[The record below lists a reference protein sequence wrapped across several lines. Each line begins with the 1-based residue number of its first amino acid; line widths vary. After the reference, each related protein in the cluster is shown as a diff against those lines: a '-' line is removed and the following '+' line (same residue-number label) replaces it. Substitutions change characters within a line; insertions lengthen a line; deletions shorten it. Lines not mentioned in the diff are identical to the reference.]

1 MTGSSSSRNHVFI
14 IQYLWQ
20 ILRRGASVSSD
31 YPGNQDSDHYH
42 DGFDNDDDDDDDD
55 SIWSVTRVREN

>member
-1 MTGSSSSRNHVFI
+1 M
-14 IQYLWQ
+14 
-20 ILRRGASVSSD
+20 SSD

-42 DGFDNDDDDDDDD
+42 DGFDNDDDDDD

>member
-1 MTGSSSSRNHVFI
+1 M
-14 IQYLWQ
+14 
-20 ILRRGASVSSD
+20 SSD